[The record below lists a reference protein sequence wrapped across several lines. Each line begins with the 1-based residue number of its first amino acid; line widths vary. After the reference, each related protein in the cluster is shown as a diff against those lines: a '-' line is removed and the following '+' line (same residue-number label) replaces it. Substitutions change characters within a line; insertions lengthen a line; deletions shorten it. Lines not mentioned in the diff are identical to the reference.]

1 MNQEFGAIQGRES
14 SHAAQGQGTK
24 GVATTS
30 DSAKYIKHLCEN
42 VNHDVIKLS
51 HVVRKCGRERGCDGV
66 APPDEWAES
75 LAS

>member
-51 HVVRKCGRERGCDGV
+51 HVVRNMWSGKRLRRGGTPRRV
-66 APPDEWAES
+66 GGEPG
-75 LAS
+75 